1 MAFLRLTSFSPLLV
15 LSFLGACNQTAAPV
29 ANQGLVGSGAIAAI
43 NDLQATQARH
53 RLTSTAI
60 NFAGGFD
67 STGMSVIAIDRI
79 EEEQARIEDEKSRRV
94 DEEVEKALAEA
105 EALQALTENLERRK
119 RVGSSS
125 KTSRQKPTP

>member
-1 MAFLRLTSFSPLLV
+1 
-15 LSFLGACNQTAAPV
+15 
-29 ANQGLVGSGAIAAI
+29 
-43 NDLQATQARH
+43 
-53 RLTSTAI
+53 
-60 NFAGGFD
+60 
-67 STGMSVIAIDRI
+67 MSVIAIDRI

-119 RVGSSS
+119 RGGSSS